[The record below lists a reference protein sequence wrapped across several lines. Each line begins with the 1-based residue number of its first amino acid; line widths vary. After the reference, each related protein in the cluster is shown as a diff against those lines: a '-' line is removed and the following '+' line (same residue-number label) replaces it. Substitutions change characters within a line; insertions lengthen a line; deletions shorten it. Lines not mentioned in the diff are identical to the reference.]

1 MRDHMD
7 VHREGSA
14 YLQGLKTLLDSL
26 PLDKVSEV
34 VEFLRDAQDHRR
46 QVFIVGNGGS
56 ASTASHMACDL
67 AKTVMGYG
75 ANPNPRFRVIA
86 LTDNVPLL
94 TAWGNDVSFDRIFS
108 EQIRNLANSDDLL
121 IVITVS
127 GNSPNIVE
135 AVRAAKELGVRSVGL
150 LGFDGGQVANLV
162 DCAVVVRSEDFGHV
176 EDVHMVLNHLMTAY
190 FRKSGASLP
199 Q

>member
-1 MRDHMD
+1 
-7 VHREGSA
+7 
-14 YLQGLKTLLDSL
+14 
-26 PLDKVSEV
+26 

-108 EQIRNLANSDDLL
+108 EQIRNAELRRSSDRDY
-121 IVITVS
+121 
-127 GNSPNIVE
+127 G
-135 AVRAAKELGVRSVGL
+135 
-150 LGFDGGQVANLV
+150 
-162 DCAVVVRSEDFGHV
+162 
-176 EDVHMVLNHLMTAY
+176 
-190 FRKSGASLP
+190 
-199 Q
+199 